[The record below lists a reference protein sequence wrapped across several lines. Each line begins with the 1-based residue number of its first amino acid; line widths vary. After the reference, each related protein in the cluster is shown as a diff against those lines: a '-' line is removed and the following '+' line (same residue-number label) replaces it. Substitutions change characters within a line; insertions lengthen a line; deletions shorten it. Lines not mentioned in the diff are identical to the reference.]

1 MRKIIIL
8 TITLVFSSFYI
19 FAGNVFENISDSNN
33 WTNEHPALL
42 AVDEHNNSFAQIQS
56 DHESAWIELLL
67 DEHSQIVGYQV
78 DAYIPEGSWLSIAYD
93 DGGLRKRIPASY
105 ITSNDG
111 IKTVFFQSEHIVSNS
126 VTLYIDGIRASEVKI
141 YDFELIFASANDI
154 SINAKL
160 TLSEQADNISD
171 YFDPNFLIDGL
182 ASTAWW
188 AFKTSRGG
196 FPGFSIGGF
205 PEQFS
210 FDQDDIK
217 FNKESLLNGRYSN
230 RSQIQSFVEFEVDIP
245 GRYDSFSYYV
255 DDFAWGTVDIKVLTG
270 EGYLEIGSTD
280 MMESKGWHHISL
292 NDIDS
297 DISRIRIELSGFH
310 TVLGGLGEIEL
321 RGLESADPYRWYQL
335 TGFNDEAGAVY
346 SLFEIE
352 NEEIKDHELIVLID
366 SNESIAD
373 LPVTVNGRKLFNYS
387 HEISGSINI
396 FRLKLDS
403 NILWEGNN
411 FISIEADE
419 NSRVLGSAIR
429 EVIVDSELTISELL
443 IGYDKFIEL
452 PNSYDIHQI
461 IVVSDSDSSFDVSL
475 SGENGDTYLEPS
487 EVSGKIAKYTLSS
500 PLETEHVKIYG
511 EDGQYSI
518 SVKGNS
524 SGTGTY
530 LRISPEKDYTLNRG
544 GRFLHGISDALYSDT
559 IKINDKRAN
568 KLGNYFW
575 IPISRLGINRACP
588 II

>member
-1 MRKIIIL
+1 MMRKIIIL

-217 FNKESLLNGRYSN
+217 FNKESLLT
-230 RSQIQSFVEFEVDIP
+230 VIP
-245 GRYDSFSYYV
+245 PQV
-255 DDFAWGTVDIKVLTG
+255 
-270 EGYLEIGSTD
+270 
-280 MMESKGWHHISL
+280 
-292 NDIDS
+292 
-297 DISRIRIELSGFH
+297 
-310 TVLGGLGEIEL
+310 
-321 RGLESADPYRWYQL
+321 
-335 TGFNDEAGAVY
+335 
-346 SLFEIE
+346 
-352 NEEIKDHELIVLID
+352 
-366 SNESIAD
+366 
-373 LPVTVNGRKLFNYS
+373 VT
-387 HEISGSINI
+387 
-396 FRLKLDS
+396 
-403 NILWEGNN
+403 
-411 FISIEADE
+411 
-419 NSRVLGSAIR
+419 
-429 EVIVDSELTISELL
+429 
-443 IGYDKFIEL
+443 
-452 PNSYDIHQI
+452 
-461 IVVSDSDSSFDVSL
+461 
-475 SGENGDTYLEPS
+475 
-487 EVSGKIAKYTLSS
+487 
-500 PLETEHVKIYG
+500 
-511 EDGQYSI
+511 
-518 SVKGNS
+518 
-524 SGTGTY
+524 
-530 LRISPEKDYTLNRG
+530 
-544 GRFLHGISDALYSDT
+544 
-559 IKINDKRAN
+559 
-568 KLGNYFW
+568 
-575 IPISRLGINRACP
+575 C
-588 II
+588 